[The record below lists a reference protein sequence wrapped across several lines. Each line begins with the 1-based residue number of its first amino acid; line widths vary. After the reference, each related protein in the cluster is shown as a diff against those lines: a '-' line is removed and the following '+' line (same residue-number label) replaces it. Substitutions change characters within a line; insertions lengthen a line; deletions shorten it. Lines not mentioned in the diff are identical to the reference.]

1 METKL
6 YLTPGTWVRVDT
18 LLKKKG
24 EKYYSHIKCELLEN
38 GCTTGQFYAIPISYF
53 LMEPKSLVVKND
65 LMVSYSTH
73 GIPYMNHRFDKN
85 RLLWIKDKIARF
97 MFIHVVDNII
107 GPSNRDSSKDRHWAV
122 WKYDIETK
130 DEEYTEAIDDY
141 SYSGNELDEMYKAT
155 LGGDASNE
163 WNID

>member
-1 METKL
+1 
-6 YLTPGTWVRVDT
+6 
-18 LLKKKG
+18 
-24 EKYYSHIKCELLEN
+24 
-38 GCTTGQFYAIPISYF
+38 
-53 LMEPKSLVVKND
+53 
-65 LMVSYSTH
+65 MVSYSTH

-107 GPSNRDSSKDRHWAV
+107 GPSNTDSSKDRHWAV

-141 SYSGNELDEMYKAT
+141 SYSGNELDEMYKTAF
-155 LGGDASNE
+155 GGDASNE